1 MNSIG
6 EGREGGGGR
15 GGFDFLG
22 PPLQNLLGHFLE
34 ITIIYLKFSAQA
46 QSMGTLF
53 E

>member
-6 EGREGGGGR
+6 EGRVGGVS

-22 PPLQNLLGHFLE
+22 PPLQNFIGAFSFE
-34 ITIIYLKFSAQA
+34 ITIIYFESSAQA